1 MDLRGSAKSLI
12 EAMESSG
19 RSPIKVLAEVTGRD
33 FPNLIEAR
41 RRTAEGLDNK
51 RPRLAALRHSPRA
64 SVVLMG
70 SWGRQEL
77 TAESDD
83 DFMVL
88 IGGTRRRLI
97 KPSIRSVKKVLDRA
111 PGKQGVFGGPV
122 FGDRLVQNI
131 GLVHDDND
139 NLTRRMLFMLESIPV
154 TGEEI
159 YRTVRDEI
167 LSRYLD
173 ESVKPYRPPRF
184 FLNDVVRY
192 WRTICVDFAG
202 KEREGPEKW
211 GLRNAKLR
219 TSRKILFA
227 GGLLPI
233 LDCFRFDELEM
244 RGFLDRELDLPPT
257 DRIARSFLDNGASD
271 AGARTLGA
279 YDEFVGRM
287 NEIDFRRALQNV
299 TRDNAADSAAF
310 SDVQRIGRDLE
321 GGLLALLY
329 ETRYLPDVVRDFAI
343 F

>member
-1 MDLRGSAKSLI
+1 MEPSGVRPLEALAK
-12 EAMESSG
+12 
-19 RSPIKVLAEVTGRD
+19 VTGRN
-33 FPNLIEAR
+33 FPNLMDAR
-41 RRTAEGLDNK
+41 RRTAERLEEK
-51 RPRLAALRHSPRA
+51 RPRLTALRHSPRA
-64 SVVLMG
+64 SIVLMG

-77 TAESDD
+77 TSESDD

-88 IGGTRRRLI
+88 IQGTRRRLI

-122 FGDRLVQNI
+122 FSDRLVQDI
-131 GLVHDDND
+131 GLGGDDND

-154 TGEEI
+154 TGAEV
-159 YRTVRDEI
+159 YRTVRAEV
-167 LSRYLD
+167 LNRYLD

-192 WRTICVDFAG
+192 WRTMCVDFAG

-233 LDCFRFDELEM
+233 LDCFRFDELAM
-244 RGFLDRELDLPPT
+244 RGFLEGEFDLPPT
-257 DRIARSFLDNGASD
+257 DRIARSFLENGASD

-287 NEIDFRRALQNV
+287 NDGDFRQALKDV
-299 TRDNAADSAAF
+299 TRERAPDSTAF
-310 SDVQRIGRDLE
+310 SEVQRLGRELE
-321 GGLLALLY
+321 DGLLALLY
-329 ETRYLPDVVRDFAI
+329 ETQYLPDVVRDFAI

>member
-1 MDLRGSAKSLI
+1 MAIGGPSQLEL
-12 EAMESSG
+12 
-19 RSPIKVLAEVTGRD
+19 LATATGRA

-41 RRTAEGLDNK
+41 SQTAE
-51 RPRLAALRHSPRA
+51 RLADKQPLLKGLGHDRDA

-77 TAESDD
+77 TAGSDD

-88 IGGTRRRLI
+88 VRGERRESVT
-97 KPSIRSVKKVLDRA
+97 PEIRSVKKVLDRA
-111 PGKQGVFGGPV
+111 PGRQGVFGRPV
-122 FGDRLVQNI
+122 FSKRLVNEI
-131 GLVHDDND
+131 GLDEDDNS

-159 YRTVRDEI
+159 YRTVREEI

-192 WRTICVDFAG
+192 WRTMCVDFAG
-202 KEREGPEKW
+202 KERQGSEKW

-219 TSRKILFA
+219 NSRKILFA

-233 LDCFRFDELEM
+233 LDCFRFDEVEM
-244 RGFLDRELDLPPT
+244 REFLKNELEVPPT
-257 DRIARSFLDNGASD
+257 DRIARSFMENGAYD
-271 AGARTLGA
+271 AGARSLGA

-287 NEIDFRRALQNV
+287 NDGDFRQALKGV
-299 TRDNAADSAAF
+299 TRETAPDSTAF
-310 SDVQRIGRDLE
+310 SEAQRLGRDLE
-321 GGLLALLY
+321 EGLLALLY
-329 ETRYLPDVVRDFAI
+329 ETQYLPGVVRDFAI

>member
-1 MDLRGSAKSLI
+1 MD
-12 EAMESSG
+12 SSG
-19 RSPIKVLAEVTGRD
+19 RSPIEVLAEVTGRG
-33 FPNLIEAR
+33 FPNLIDAR
-41 RRTAEGLDNK
+41 RHTAERLDEK
-51 RPRLAALRHSPRA
+51 RLRLAALRHSPQV

-88 IGGTRRRLI
+88 VRGARRRLT
-97 KPSIRSVKKVLDRA
+97 KPSIRAVKKVLDRA
-111 PGKQGVFGGPV
+111 PGKQGVFGCPV
-122 FGDRLVQNI
+122 FSERLVQDI
-131 GLVHDDND
+131 GLVRDDND

-159 YRTVRDEI
+159 YRGVREEI

-233 LDCFRFDELEM
+233 LDCFRLDEREM
-244 RGFLDRELDLPPT
+244 RGFLAGELELPPT
-257 DRIARSFLDNGASD
+257 DRIARSFIDNGASD

-287 NEIDFRRALQNV
+287 NEVDFRRALRGV
-299 TRDNAADSAAF
+299 TRENAPESTAF

-321 GGLLALLY
+321 DGLLALLY

>member
-1 MDLRGSAKSLI
+1 
-12 EAMESSG
+12 
-19 RSPIKVLAEVTGRD
+19 
-33 FPNLIEAR
+33 
-41 RRTAEGLDNK
+41 
-51 RPRLAALRHSPRA
+51 
-64 SVVLMG
+64 
-70 SWGRQEL
+70 
-77 TAESDD
+77 
-83 DFMVL
+83 
-88 IGGTRRRLI
+88 
-97 KPSIRSVKKVLDRA
+97 
-111 PGKQGVFGGPV
+111 
-122 FGDRLVQNI
+122 
-131 GLVHDDND
+131 
-139 NLTRRMLFMLESIPV
+139 MLESIPV
-154 TGEEI
+154 TGEGL
-159 YRTVRDEI
+159 YQAVRGEI

-233 LDCFRFDELEM
+233 LDCFRFETLEM
-244 RGFLDRELDLPPT
+244 RAFLDGELSLPPT
-257 DRIARSFLDNGASD
+257 DRIARSFMDNGASD

-287 NEIDFRRALQNV
+287 NETDFRRALQDV
-299 TRDNAADSAAF
+299 TRRDAAHSTAF
-310 SDVQRIGRDLE
+310 ADVQRIGRDLE